1 MNTKVGP
8 KEVWF
13 RQVSLYLHIKQEGT
27 FKPIELIDNNI
38 LNCKKI
44 IAESGK
50 IGLDL
55 IRYIIGIWLTN
66 GVKKPNVFMLA

>member
-1 MNTKVGP
+1 M
-8 KEVWF
+8 
-13 RQVSLYLHIKQEGT
+13 IKCVRCLWNVCT